1 MAETKVNSAAGLG
14 SDLHLELARAGS
26 RRAALMGA
34 LRDAIR
40 SGRLAPG
47 TRLPPYRSLAADLG
61 LARNTVAD
69 AYAEL
74 VAEGWLTA
82 RQGSGTR
89 VAPRAAPP
97 PPRRTGRQKEGGA
110 RGRGRPAVGFGAPP
124 AAAPAGG
131 VPVRR
136 ARSAPVRPPE
146 PVHNLLQGQPDA
158 ASFPRAAW
166 LASARR
172 ALTAAPNEA
181 FGPGDPHGRPELR
194 RALADYLAR
203 ARGVR
208 TDADRIV
215 VCSGYAHALRLLAG
229 TAALRGTA
237 AVEAYGLGFHRSL
250 LAAAGIRTVPLPLD
264 ADGARTEELASHQ
277 GLRAVLL
284 TPAHQFPTGG
294 PLHPRRRAAAVDWA
308 RAHGGLVLED
318 DYDGE
323 FRYDR
328 KPVGAVQGLDPG
340 HVLYVGSVSK
350 SLSPALRLG
359 WMVLP
364 DPLVDEVLAA
374 KGEREAWVSALDQLT
389 LADFIESGGYDRH
402 IRRMRQRYRRRR
414 DQLVATLAERA
425 PHVRVSGVAAGL
437 HAVLE
442 LPPGTERSA
451 VRAAAWQGLALEGL
465 AGYRHPDAVGPPRDG
480 LVVGYATP
488 PDHSF
493 TDALDTLCRGLPPDP
508 GSSTATTT
516 TTTAT
521 TLSTATT
528 SATTAPATGVVDAA
542 VTPPSGCPR
551 AT

>member
-1 MAETKVNSAAGLG
+1 MAESWVNPAAALG
-14 SDLHLELARAGS
+14 SDLHLEPAKAGS
-26 RRAALMGA
+26 RRAALAGA
-34 LRDAIR
+34 LREAIR
-40 SGRLAPG
+40 DGRLAPG

-61 LARNTVAD
+61 LARNTVAG

-97 PPRRTGRQKEGGA
+97 PPRRTKPQKEGGA
-110 RGRGRPAVGFGAPP
+110 RGRGGGRAAVGFGSA
-124 AAAPAGG
+124 
-131 VPVRR
+131 PVRR
-136 ARSAPVRPPE
+136 ARSAPARPPE

-158 ASFPRAAW
+158 ASFPRSAW

-194 RALADYLAR
+194 RALAGYLAR

-215 VCSGYAHALRLLAG
+215 ICSGYAHALRLLAG
-229 TAALRGTA
+229 TAAVRGTA

-250 LAAAGIRTVPLPLD
+250 LAAAGIRTVPLSLD
-264 ADGARTEELASHQ
+264 ADGARTEELASLQ
-277 GLRAVLL
+277 GVRTVLL

-294 PLHPRRRAAAVDWA
+294 PLHPLRRAAAVDWA
-308 RAHGGLVLED
+308 RARGGLVLED

-350 SLSPALRLG
+350 SLTPALRLG

-364 DPLVDEVLAA
+364 DHLVDEVLAA

-402 IRRMRQRYRRRR
+402 IRTMRQRYRRRR
-414 DQLVATLAERA
+414 DQLVAALAERA
-425 PHVRVSGVAAGL
+425 PHIRVSGVAAGL

-442 LPPGTERSA
+442 LPEGTERSA
-451 VRAAAWQGLALEGL
+451 VQAAAWQGLALEGL
-465 AGYRHPDAVGPPRDG
+465 AGYRHPDAAGPPRDG

-488 PDHSF
+488 PDHAF
-493 TDALDTLCRGLPPDP
+493 AGALDALCRGLPPD
-508 GSSTATTT
+508 
-516 TTTAT
+516 
-521 TLSTATT
+521 LSANLE
-528 SATTAPATGVVDAA
+528 GA
-542 VTPPSGCPR
+542 VTPPSGSPR

>member
-1 MAETKVNSAAGLG
+1 MAESWVNSADGLG
-14 SDLHLELARAGS
+14 SDLHLELSGTGS

-34 LRDAIR
+34 LREAIR

-47 TRLPPYRSLAADLG
+47 TRLPPYRSLAVDLG

-97 PPRRTGRQKEGGA
+97 PPRRTEPQKEGGA
-110 RGRGRPAVGFGAPP
+110 RGREQGRGRPAVGTGAPP

-131 VPVRR
+131 GPVRA
-136 ARSAPVRPPE
+136 ARRVPARPPE

-158 ASFPRAAW
+158 ASFPRTAW
-166 LASARR
+166 LASGRR

-181 FGPGDPHGRPELR
+181 FGPGDPQGRPELR
-194 RALADYLAR
+194 LALAEYLAR
-203 ARGVR
+203 VRGVR

-215 VCSGYAHALRLLAG
+215 ICSGYAHALRLLAG
-229 TAALRGTA
+229 TPALRGTA

-250 LAAAGIRTVPLPLD
+250 LTAAGIRTVPLSLD

-277 GLRAVLL
+277 GVRTVLL

-294 PLHPRRRAAAVDWA
+294 PLHPGRRAAAVDWA
-308 RAHGGLVLED
+308 RARGGLVLED

-328 KPVGAVQGLDPG
+328 KPVGAVQGLDPD

-364 DPLVDEVLAA
+364 DHLVDEVLAA
-374 KGEREAWVSALDQLT
+374 KGDREAWASALDQLT

-402 IRRMRQRYRRRR
+402 IRRMRQRYRHRR
-414 DQLVATLAERA
+414 DQLVAILAERA
-425 PHVRVSGVAAGL
+425 PHIRVSGVAAGL

-442 LPPGTERSA
+442 LPPGTERS
-451 VRAAAWQGLALEGL
+451 VVQAAAWQGLAIEGL
-465 AGYRHPDAVGPPRDG
+465 ADYRHPDAPGPPREG

-493 TDALDTLCRGLPPDP
+493 TGALDALCRGLPPDL
-508 GSSTATTT
+508 GDSTATPTATPQTMT

-521 TLSTATT
+521 TT
-528 SATTAPATGVVDAA
+528 SARGDATVK
-542 VTPPSGCPR
+542 PPSGSPR